1 MTHNSIKDYIVQIR
15 EQQNET
21 LTRKLHDV
29 SIRLYSNNKEYRKI
43 VKSVIDLMSR
53 ILYIDFVDYQPLK
66 GISGANVGIPFNI
79 VVIKI
84 DETTKQML
92 NPIITKKVGK
102 DIRSTSNCGSLLLSE
117 NVVVLRSEI
126 IEVAYYDLNGNK
138 KIERFSENDGGFTI
152 QHEIEH
158 NLGITLLDARKEKDR
173 LC

>member
-29 SIRLYSNNKEYRKI
+29 NIRLYNNNKEYRKI
-43 VKSVIDLMSR
+43 VKSIIDLMSR
-53 ILYIDFVDYQPLK
+53 ILYMDFMDYPPLK

-79 VVIKI
+79 IVIK
-84 DETTKQML
+84 TNQVTKQML
-92 NPIITKKVGK
+92 NPTVIKRFGK
-102 DIRSTSNCGSLLLSE
+102 DIRLTSNCGSLLLSE
-117 NVVVLRSEI
+117 DVTILRNETV
-126 IEVAYYDLNGNK
+126 EVTYYDLNGNK
-138 KIERFSENDGGFTI
+138 KIEKFSGNNGFTI

-158 NLGITLLDARKEKDR
+158 NLGITLLNTRKEEDR